1 MSTDDE
7 FRTCPNALRSILS
20 NEGIA
25 NPPPIKDN
33 VCWFDLYYSLL
44 IVQSSLFTRRTSL
57 FPGGILSYVP
67 VTPRKCTTTTTAAA
81 VANLAISPC
90 AKQLSAM
97 VCMIAFKV
105 FISTFSQSSSNKRK
119 AMRLRV
125 TFEDD
130 KSQVSNDTVQNTNQL
145 LPITTISDISVC

>member
-1 MSTDDE
+1 
-7 FRTCPNALRSILS
+7 
-20 NEGIA
+20 
-25 NPPPIKDN
+25 
-33 VCWFDLYYSLL
+33 
-44 IVQSSLFTRRTSL
+44 
-57 FPGGILSYVP
+57 
-67 VTPRKCTTTTTAAA
+67 
-81 VANLAISPC
+81 
-90 AKQLSAM
+90 M